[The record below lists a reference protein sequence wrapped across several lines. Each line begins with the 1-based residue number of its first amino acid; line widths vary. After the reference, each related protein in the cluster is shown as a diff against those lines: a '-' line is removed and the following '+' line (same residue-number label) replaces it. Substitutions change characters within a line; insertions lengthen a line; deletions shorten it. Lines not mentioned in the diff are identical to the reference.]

1 MGMAVRR
8 IEKKV
13 HTRQAMMMAALQL
26 VESGQH
32 FSSLSIREVTRQTGV
47 VPTSFYR
54 HFRDMDD
61 LGLNLVDELS
71 LILRQMMRQ
80 ARDNTA
86 DPAQMV
92 RNSMDFYISQV
103 DENRPFFVFLTQEL
117 TGGSQAVRQAIRGE
131 LNFFANELVADL
143 NRYRILPNMS
153 REMLE
158 IAGQL
163 AIQIV
168 VMATVELL
176 DTPKTMTA
184 QREALRQRMVRQ
196 IQLAF
201 LGASHWQE
209 GGKKHTTAADAE
221 EA

>member
-1 MGMAVRR
+1 MGIAVRR

-61 LGLNLVDELS
+61 LGLSLVDELS
-71 LILRQMMRQ
+71 LILRQLMRQ
-80 ARDNTA
+80 ARENTTDA
-86 DPAQMV
+86 TQMI
-92 RNSMDFYISQV
+92 RNSMEFYILQV
-103 DENRPFFVFLTQEL
+103 DENRPFFVFLTQEMS
-117 TGGSQAVRQAIRGE
+117 GGSPAVRQAIRAE

-143 NRYRILPNMS
+143 NRYRLLPHMS
-153 REMLE
+153 KEMLE
-158 IAGQL
+158 IAAQL

-184 QREALRQRMVRQ
+184 QRDAIRQRMVRQ
-196 IQLAF
+196 IQLVF
-201 LGASHWQE
+201 LGAAHWKE
-209 GGKKHTTAADAE
+209 RAATE
-221 EA
+221 VSK

>member
-61 LGLNLVDELS
+61 LGLSLVDELS
-71 LILRQMMRQ
+71 LILRQLMRQ
-80 ARDNTA
+80 ARENTTDA
-86 DPAQMV
+86 TQMI
-92 RNSMDFYISQV
+92 RNSMEFYIFQV
-103 DENRPFFVFLTQEL
+103 DENRPFFVFLTQEMS
-117 TGGSQAVRQAIRGE
+117 GGSPAVRQAIRAE

-143 NRYRILPNMS
+143 NRYRLLPHLPKD
-153 REMLE
+153 MLE
-158 IAGQL
+158 IAAQL

-184 QREALRQRMVRQ
+184 QRDAIHQRMVRQ

-201 LGASHWQE
+201 LGASHWKE
-209 GGKKHTTAADAE
+209 RAV
-221 EA
+221 EAVK

>member
-61 LGLNLVDELS
+61 LGLSLVDELS
-71 LILRQMMRQ
+71 LILRQLMRQ
-80 ARDNTA
+80 ARENTTDA
-86 DPAQMV
+86 TQMI
-92 RNSMDFYISQV
+92 RNSMEFYILQV
-103 DENRPFFVFLTQEL
+103 DENRPFFVFLTQEMS
-117 TGGSQAVRQAIRGE
+117 GGSPAVRQAIRAE

-143 NRYRILPNMS
+143 NRYRLLPHLPKD
-153 REMLE
+153 MLE
-158 IAGQL
+158 IAAQL

-184 QREALRQRMVRQ
+184 QRDGIHQRMVRQ

-201 LGASHWQE
+201 LGASHWKE
-209 GGKKHTTAADAE
+209 RAAAE
-221 EA
+221 VTG

>member
-61 LGLNLVDELS
+61 LGLALVDELS
-71 LILRQMMRQ
+71 LILRQLMRQ
-80 ARDNTA
+80 ARENTS
-86 DPAQMV
+86 DSHQMI
-92 RNSMDFYISQV
+92 RNSVDFYMSQV
-103 DENRPFFVFLTQEL
+103 DENRPFFVFLTQEM
-117 TGGSQAVRQAIRGE
+117 TGGSAAVRQAIRSE

-143 NRYRILPNMS
+143 NRYRLLPNMS
-153 REMLE
+153 RDMLE
-158 IAGQL
+158 VSAQL

-168 VMATVELL
+168 SVATVELL
-176 DTPKTMTA
+176 DTPKSLSA
-184 QREALRQRMVRQ
+184 QRDAIRQKMIRQ
-196 IQLAF
+196 IQLVF

-209 GGKKHTTAADAE
+209 KSVTA
-221 EA
+221 

>member
-1 MGMAVRR
+1 
-8 IEKKV
+8 
-13 HTRQAMMMAALQL
+13 MMMAALQL

-61 LGLNLVDELS
+61 LGLSLVDELS
-71 LILRQMMRQ
+71 LILRQLMRQ
-80 ARDNTA
+80 ARENTTDA
-86 DPAQMV
+86 TQMI
-92 RNSMDFYISQV
+92 RNSMEFYIFQV
-103 DENRPFFVFLTQEL
+103 DENRPFFVFLTQEMS
-117 TGGSQAVRQAIRGE
+117 GGSPAVRQAIRAE

-143 NRYRILPNMS
+143 NRYRLLPHLPKD
-153 REMLE
+153 MLE
-158 IAGQL
+158 IAAQL

-184 QREALRQRMVRQ
+184 QRDAIHQRMVRQ

-201 LGASHWQE
+201 LGASHWKE
-209 GGKKHTTAADAE
+209 RAA
-221 EA
+221 EAVK

>member
-1 MGMAVRR
+1 
-8 IEKKV
+8 
-13 HTRQAMMMAALQL
+13 MMAALQL

-61 LGLNLVDELS
+61 LGLSLVDELS
-71 LILRQMMRQ
+71 LILRQLMRQ
-80 ARDNTA
+80 ARENTTDA
-86 DPAQMV
+86 TQMI
-92 RNSMDFYISQV
+92 RNSMEFYILQV
-103 DENRPFFVFLTQEL
+103 DENRPFFVFLTQEMS
-117 TGGSQAVRQAIRGE
+117 GGSPAVRQAIRAE

-143 NRYRILPNMS
+143 NRYRLLPQLPKD
-153 REMLE
+153 MLE
-158 IAGQL
+158 IAAQL

-184 QREALRQRMVRQ
+184 QRDAIHQRMVRQ

-201 LGASHWQE
+201 LGASHWKE
-209 GGKKHTTAADAE
+209 RAAAE
-221 EA
+221 VSG

>member
-1 MGMAVRR
+1 MGLAVRR

-71 LILRQMMRQ
+71 LILRQLMRQ
-80 ARDNTA
+80 ARENTT
-86 DPAQMV
+86 DPTLMI
-92 RNSMDFYISQV
+92 RNSMDFYISQL
-103 DENRPFFVFLTQEL
+103 DENRPFLVFLTQEL

-131 LNFFANELVADL
+131 LNFFAHELVSDL
-143 NRYRILPNMS
+143 NRYRLLPHMS

-158 IAGQL
+158 IAAQL
-163 AIQIV
+163 TIQIV
-168 VMATVELL
+168 VMSTVELL
-176 DTPKTMTA
+176 DTPKTLTA
-184 QREALRQRMVRQ
+184 QRDALRQRMVRQ
-196 IQLAF
+196 IQLVF
-201 LGASHWQE
+201 LGAAHWQE
-209 GGKKHTTAADAE
+209 GGPKAE
-221 EA
+221 TPVAS

>member
-61 LGLNLVDELS
+61 LGLSLVDELS
-71 LILRQMMRQ
+71 LILRQLMRQ
-80 ARDNTA
+80 ARENTTDA
-86 DPAQMV
+86 TQMI
-92 RNSMDFYISQV
+92 RNSMEFYILQV
-103 DENRPFFVFLTQEL
+103 DENRPFFVFLTQEMS
-117 TGGSQAVRQAIRGE
+117 GGSPAVRQAIRAE

-143 NRYRILPNMS
+143 NRYRLLPHLPKD
-153 REMLE
+153 MLE
-158 IAGQL
+158 IAAQL

-184 QREALRQRMVRQ
+184 QRDAIHQRMVRQ

-201 LGASHWQE
+201 LGASHWKE
-209 GGKKHTTAADAE
+209 RAAAE
-221 EA
+221 VTG

>member
-1 MGMAVRR
+1 MGLAVRR

-71 LILRQMMRQ
+71 LILRQLMRQ
-80 ARDNTA
+80 ARENTT
-86 DPAQMV
+86 DPALMI
-92 RNSMDFYISQV
+92 RNSMDFYISQL
-103 DENRPFFVFLTQEL
+103 DENRPFLVFLTQEL

-131 LNFFANELVADL
+131 LNFFAHELVSDL
-143 NRYRILPNMS
+143 NRYRLLPHMS

-158 IAGQL
+158 IAAQL

-168 VMATVELL
+168 VMSTVELL
-176 DTPKTMTA
+176 DTPKTLTA
-184 QREALRQRMVRQ
+184 QRDALRQRMVRQ
-196 IQLAF
+196 IQLVF
-201 LGASHWQE
+201 LGAAHWQE
-209 GGKKHTTAADAE
+209 GRAKPETPAAG
-221 EA
+221 

>member
-61 LGLNLVDELS
+61 LGLSLVDELS
-71 LILRQMMRQ
+71 LILRQLMRQ
-80 ARDNTA
+80 ARENTTDA
-86 DPAQMV
+86 TQMI
-92 RNSMDFYISQV
+92 RNSMEFYILQV
-103 DENRPFFVFLTQEL
+103 DENRPFFVFLTQEMS
-117 TGGSQAVRQAIRGE
+117 GGSPAVRQAIRAE

-143 NRYRILPNMS
+143 NRYRLLPQLPKD
-153 REMLE
+153 MLE
-158 IAGQL
+158 IAAQL

-184 QREALRQRMVRQ
+184 QRDAIHQRMVRQ

-201 LGASHWQE
+201 LGASHWKE
-209 GGKKHTTAADAE
+209 RAAAE
-221 EA
+221 VSG

>member
-1 MGMAVRR
+1 MGMPVRR
-8 IEKKV
+8 VEKKV

-61 LGLNLVDELS
+61 LGLNLVDEMT
-71 LILRQMMRQ
+71 LILRQLMRQ
-80 ARDNTA
+80 ARENTTNA
-86 DPAQMV
+86 TQMI
-92 RNSMDFYISQV
+92 RNSVDFYIAQV
-103 DENRPFFVFLTQEL
+103 DENRPFFVFLTQEM
-117 TGGSQAVRQAIRGE
+117 TGGSQAVRQAIRAE

-143 NRYRILPNMS
+143 NRYRLLSNMS
-153 REMLE
+153 KEMLE
-158 IAGQL
+158 IAAQL

-176 DTPKTMTA
+176 DTPKTLSS
-184 QREALRQRMVRQ
+184 QRDPIRLRMLRQL
-196 IQLAF
+196 QLTF
-201 LGASHWQE
+201 LGAAHWRE
-209 GGKKHTTAADAE
+209 GAGKTE
-221 EA
+221 VS

>member
-61 LGLNLVDELS
+61 LGLSLVDELS
-71 LILRQMMRQ
+71 LILRQLMRQ
-80 ARDNTA
+80 ARENTTDA
-86 DPAQMV
+86 TQMI
-92 RNSMDFYISQV
+92 RNSMEFYILQV
-103 DENRPFFVFLTQEL
+103 DENRPFFVFLTQEMS
-117 TGGSQAVRQAIRGE
+117 GGSPAVRQAIRAE
-131 LNFFANELVADL
+131 LNFFANELVSDL
-143 NRYRILPNMS
+143 NRYRLLPHLAKD
-153 REMLE
+153 MLE
-158 IAGQL
+158 IAAQL

-184 QREALRQRMVRQ
+184 QRDAIHRRMVRQ

-201 LGASHWQE
+201 LGASHWKE
-209 GGKKHTTAADAE
+209 RAAAE
-221 EA
+221 VSG

>member
-1 MGMAVRR
+1 MAVRR

-61 LGLNLVDELS
+61 LGLSLVDELS
-71 LILRQMMRQ
+71 LILRQLMRQ
-80 ARDNTA
+80 ARENTTDA
-86 DPAQMV
+86 TQMI
-92 RNSMDFYISQV
+92 RNSMEFYIFQV
-103 DENRPFFVFLTQEL
+103 DENRPFFVFLTQEMS
-117 TGGSQAVRQAIRGE
+117 GGSPAVRQAIRAE

-143 NRYRILPNMS
+143 NRYRLLPHLPKD
-153 REMLE
+153 MLE
-158 IAGQL
+158 IAAQL

-184 QREALRQRMVRQ
+184 QRDAIHQRMVRQ

-201 LGASHWQE
+201 LGASHWKE
-209 GGKKHTTAADAE
+209 RSAAE
-221 EA
+221 TVK

>member
-1 MGMAVRR
+1 MGLAVRR

-61 LGLNLVDELS
+61 LGLSLVDEMT
-71 LILRQMMRQ
+71 LILRQLMRQ
-80 ARDNTA
+80 ARENTTDA
-86 DPAQMV
+86 TQMI
-92 RNSMDFYISQV
+92 RNSVDFYFSQV
-103 DENRPFFVFLTQEL
+103 DENRPFFVFLTQEM
-117 TGGSQAVRQAIRGE
+117 TGGSQAVRHAIRGE

-143 NRYRILPNMS
+143 NRYRLLPNMT

-158 IAGQL
+158 ISGQL

-168 VMATVELL
+168 IMATVELL
-176 DTPKTMTA
+176 DTPKTHTA
-184 QREALRQRMVRQ
+184 QRDALRQRVVRQ
-196 IQLAF
+196 IQLVF
-201 LGASHWQE
+201 LGASHWKE
-209 GGKKHTTAADAE
+209 GTGKSTGS
-221 EA
+221 